1 MIDWFDLLEVLGTLR
16 SLLQCHS
23 PKASILWSSAF
34 FIVQL
39 SDPCTTGKTIAST
52 RRTLIGK
59 VMSLLFNML
68 SRFVISNF
76 LEEISSEVKS
86 LSRARL
92 YDHMDSSLH
101 QAPPSMGFSRQKY
114 WSGLPFP
121 SPGKEKKD
129 ECQRTDAFKL
139 WCWRRPSRVP
149 WTVRRS
155 NQSILKETNPEY
167 SLEGQMLKLKLQYFG
182 YLMRRVD
189 SSEKTLMLGKIEG
202 RRRRG

>member
-1 MIDWFDLLEVLGTLR
+1 MYRYESWTI
-16 SLLQCHS
+16 
-23 PKASILWSSAF
+23 
-34 FIVQL
+34 
-39 SDPCTTGKTIAST
+39 KTD
-52 RRTLIGK
+52 
-59 VMSLLFNML
+59 
-68 SRFVISNF
+68 
-76 LEEISSEVKS
+76 EVKS

-92 YDHMDSSLH
+92 FATPRTVAYQASL
-101 QAPPSMGFSRQKY
+101 SMGFSRQKY

-182 YLMRRVD
+182 YLM
-189 SSEKTLMLGKIEG
+189 
-202 RRRRG
+202 